1 MINNKFAKKP
11 LVRALLSLMICG
23 TPGIVSAETQTS
35 TQTETVEY
43 SATTTTPSAPKPA
56 TVVVTDADIKEQF
69 SYIINSHKELLD
81 DVTFDVRGSVI
92 TLKGKVDNA
101 SERELTARLAREIVG
116 VARVENLLRSK
127 K

>member
-11 LVRALLSLMICG
+11 LVGALLSLMICG
-23 TPGIVSAETQTS
+23 APSVVSAETQTS

-43 SATTTTPSAPKPA
+43 TATTSSPKPA
-56 TVVVTDADIKEQF
+56 TVIVTDADIKEQF

-116 VARVENLLRSK
+116 VVRVENLLRSK

>member
-11 LVRALLSLMICG
+11 LVGALLSLIICG
-23 TPGIVSAETQTS
+23 TPGMVSAETQTS

-43 SATTTTPSAPKPA
+43 TATTTSPKSA
-56 TVVVTDADIKEQF
+56 TVIVTDADIKEQF
-69 SYIINSHKELLD
+69 DYIIKAHRELLD
-81 DVTFDVRGSVI
+81 DVTFDVRGGVI

-101 SERELTARLAREIVG
+101 SERELTVRLAREIVG
-116 VARVENLLRSK
+116 VTRVENLLRSK